1 MGGDTS
7 LFFSDP
13 FFTTMPTATRLSWYQ
28 VPDEIEQL
36 LIAATDTWEDTQ
48 QSESYIHQALA
59 KADTN
64 LDVLVAAYR
73 YFFYK
78 NQNVL
83 ALQVANTVCD
93 RIQELEQLPADWPAL
108 SPILLRRK
116 EEPNIR
122 LYLNARA
129 ASGLVLAR
137 LGELEPAKDIATHI
151 QAIDEKNE
159 FGASVV
165 LNILTQPPEE
175 ED

>member
-1 MGGDTS
+1 MSAT
-7 LFFSDP
+7 LFLNSP
-13 FFTTMPTATRLSWYQ
+13 FFVIMSTVTHLSWYP
-28 VPDEIEQL
+28 VSDEIKQL
-36 LIAATDTWEDTQ
+36 LIAATDVWEDTQ
-48 QSESYIHQALA
+48 QSEAYIHQALA
-59 KADTN
+59 QADTN

-78 NQNVL
+78 NQNAL

-93 RIQELEQLPADWPAL
+93 RIQQLEQLPTDWQAL

-137 LGELEPAKDIATHI
+137 LGELEQAKDIATHI
-151 QAIDEKNE
+151 QAIDDKNE

-175 ED
+175 EE